1 MKKIWIGIGLGLLVV
16 IFVGVSI
23 WKNTSVTN
31 ITVETT
37 TLDKE
42 MMEETVMT
50 PGTLKINEEQ
60 YVYHDQSK
68 GKIAEIFVEE
78 GDTVKKGDELL
89 RYENES
95 LKLEQEQIELQIEAL
110 NLEVASIKK
119 KHDKIDEE
127 LEKDKKNELLQQEH
141 DDIKLQQQ
149 TQNIELKRVKL
160 QKESLEK
167 ELNELIVY
175 ADFDG
180 AVLSVDEHATIQGQ
194 MNEKS
199 MIHIGSLDS
208 MVVKG
213 SVSQFDTL
221 KIKTEQKV
229 NLSSEAV
236 PDEEWLGEVTLISDL
251 PEESPGG
258 MEDDGGVLY
267 PVEVKV
273 TDDIHIKPGFSMV
286 MDIVI
291 SEEEVNVLPITA
303 VQQKDDEDF
312 VYIVKNGIAK
322 QVEVKIGVVSNDMM
336 EIKEGISKED
346 KVIVNPTEEV
356 FDGVEVTVQ

>member
-95 LKLEQEQIELQIEAL
+95 LKLEQEQNDLQIEAL
-110 NLEVASIKK
+110 NLEIASIKK
-119 KHDKIDEE
+119 KHDKIDKE
-127 LEKDKKNELLQQEH
+127 LDKDKKNELLQQEH

-160 QKESLEK
+160 QQESLER
-167 ELNELIVY
+167 ELKELIVK

-180 AVLSVDEHATIQGQ
+180 TVLSVDEHASTQDQ
-194 MNEKS
+194 LNEKS
-199 MIHIGSLDS
+199 IIHIGSLDT
-208 MVVKG
+208 MIVKG

-229 NLSSEAV
+229 NLSSEAA
-236 PDEEWLGEVTLISDL
+236 PDEEWIGEVIFISDL
-251 PEESPGG
+251 PEESSGA
-258 MEDDGGVLY
+258 EDGGGVLY
-267 PVEVKV
+267 PIEVKV
-273 TDDIHIKPGFSMV
+273 IDDIDIKPGFSMV

-291 SEEEVNVLPITA
+291 REEEVNAIPLNA
-303 VQQKDDEDF
+303 VQQKDNEDF
-312 VYIVKNGIAK
+312 VYIVENGTAK
-322 QVEVKIGVVSNDMM
+322 RVDVKIGIVSNDMM

-346 KVIVNPTEEV
+346 KVILNPTDEI
-356 FDGVEVTVQ
+356 FDGVEVSVE